1 MKQDDLNE
9 LLSAYLDGESE
20 DPDAVER
27 LLESE
32 PDVRRHFEVLKSHSE
47 ALRALPRPEVSPAF
61 ATRVLAGVRE
71 ARVKQHRGWMPL
83 VLPAAAVAAVVVVL
97 GAVYFAT
104 QSPVEPATPPMAND
118 IRSLHEMDPQT
129 LDALL
134 EEQFAAYPGMMD
146 ELEEGEQTM
155 LDDPWDIATLFAL
168 EEMADIISEDMELD
182 MLIDELTADEKAVFR
197 ELLIQYAMEG

>member
-1 MKQDDLNE
+1 MNQDDLSE
-9 LLSAYLDGESE
+9 LLSAYLDDESE
-20 DPDAVER
+20 DPEAVER

-32 PDVRRHFEVLKSHSE
+32 PDVRRRFEVLKSHSE

-71 ARVKQHRGWMPL
+71 DRVKRHRGWMPL
-83 VLPAAAVAAVVVVL
+83 ILPAAAVVAVVVVL

-104 QSPVEPATPPMAND
+104 QSSEEPATPAMAND
-118 IRSLHEMDPQT
+118 IRTLHEMAPQT

-134 EEQFAAYPGMMD
+134 EEQLAAYPGTMD
-146 ELEEGEQTM
+146 ELEDGEQRM

-168 EEMADIISEDMELD
+168 DEMADIISEDTELD
-182 MLIDELTADEKAVFR
+182 VLVDELTPDEKAVFR